1 MRTSRPSK
9 GEGISALTL
18 SVTTSTLGPPRR
30 TISPSALSQR
40 STLPSVTDSPSCGI
54 FSVVRPIKF
63 SCSGLY
69 RRVFYD
75 SVAPNAH
82 MHGRGRMA
90 RRFRFG
96 ICTDQNM
103 NCEKNVERWQWFEKL
118 GFESAWLCDHLIQP
132 SRPQGPY
139 FEAWTLLG
147 GLAAVTKAIRVGV
160 LVTSNTFRFP
170 QVVAKMAVTV
180 DHISNGRLE
189 IGLGAGWYEPEH
201 TMFGIP
207 FPETK
212 ELVGRFKEAV
222 QVVDLMTR
230 EDTSSFDGEYY
241 QLREARSRP
250 ASVQKPRPPLV
261 LGAFGPRMLKIVAR
275 YADTWNAFGTPEE
288 MRERNQM
295 LDDYCREIG
304 RDPDTLDRSLYYWV
318 PKADLD
324 PWVSKDAFY
333 SVLEPYVEAGVNQFI
348 LDQPRDKQIG
358 QLDWVA
364 AEVLPKYA
372 KEKPRVVA
380 PVSAGKIDTKDWK
393 KPVDHL

>member
-1 MRTSRPSK
+1 MT
-9 GEGISALTL
+9 
-18 SVTTSTLGPPRR
+18 
-30 TISPSALSQR
+30 
-40 STLPSVTDSPSCGI
+40 
-54 FSVVRPIKF
+54 
-63 SCSGLY
+63 
-69 RRVFYD
+69 
-75 SVAPNAH
+75 
-82 MHGRGRMA
+82 

-103 NCEKNVERWQWFEKL
+103 TWDKTVERWQLFERL
-118 GFESAWLCDHLIQP
+118 GFESAWLCDHLVQP
-132 SRPQGPY
+132 SRPTGPY
-139 FEAWTLLG
+139 FEAWSLLA
-147 GLAAVTKAIRVGV
+147 GLAARTEKIRVGI

-170 QVVAKMAVTV
+170 QIVAKMSVTV

-212 ELVGRFKEAV
+212 ELVSRFKEAV

-230 EDTSSFDGEYY
+230 QDTSSFEGDYY
-241 QLREARSRP
+241 QLRDAPSRP

-324 PWVSKDAFY
+324 PWTSKDAFY

-348 LDQPRDKQIG
+348 LDQPGDKQIG

-364 AEVLPKYA
+364 SEVLPKYA
-372 KEKPRVVA
+372 KEKPRVVER
-380 PVSAGKIDTKDWK
+380 VSAGKIDTKDWK
-393 KPVDHL
+393 KPADHL

>member
-1 MRTSRPSK
+1 
-9 GEGISALTL
+9 
-18 SVTTSTLGPPRR
+18 
-30 TISPSALSQR
+30 
-40 STLPSVTDSPSCGI
+40 
-54 FSVVRPIKF
+54 
-63 SCSGLY
+63 
-69 RRVFYD
+69 
-75 SVAPNAH
+75 
-82 MHGRGRMA
+82 MA

-103 NCEKNVERWQWFEKL
+103 TWDKTVERWQLFERL

-132 SRPQGPY
+132 SRPNGPY
-139 FEAWTLLG
+139 LEAWSLLA
-147 GLAAVTKAIRVGV
+147 GLAARTEKIRVGI

-170 QVVAKMAVTV
+170 QVVAKMSVTV

-212 ELVGRFKEAV
+212 ELVSRFKEAV

-230 EDTSSFDGEYY
+230 EDTSSFEGEYY
-241 QLREARSRP
+241 QLRGARSRP

-324 PWVSKDAFY
+324 PWKSKDAFY

-348 LDQPRDKQIG
+348 LDQPGDAQID

-364 AEVLPKYA
+364 SEVLPKYA
-372 KEKPRVVA
+372 KEKPRAVQ
-380 PVSAGKIDTKDWK
+380 PVSAGKIDTTDWK

>member
-1 MRTSRPSK
+1 MT
-9 GEGISALTL
+9 
-18 SVTTSTLGPPRR
+18 
-30 TISPSALSQR
+30 
-40 STLPSVTDSPSCGI
+40 
-54 FSVVRPIKF
+54 
-63 SCSGLY
+63 
-69 RRVFYD
+69 
-75 SVAPNAH
+75 
-82 MHGRGRMA
+82 

-103 NCEKNVERWQWFEKL
+103 TWDKTVERWQLFERL
-118 GFESAWLCDHLIQP
+118 GFESAWLCDHLVQP
-132 SRPQGPY
+132 SRPTGPY
-139 FEAWTLLG
+139 FEAWSLLA
-147 GLAAVTKAIRVGV
+147 GLAARTEKIRVGI

-170 QVVAKMAVTV
+170 QIVAKMSVTV

-201 TMFGIP
+201 AMFGIP
-207 FPETK
+207 LPETK
-212 ELVGRFKEAV
+212 ELVSRFKEAV

-230 EDTSSFDGEYY
+230 EDTSSFQGQYY
-241 QLREARSRP
+241 QLRDALSRP

-324 PWVSKDAFY
+324 PWGSKDAFY

-348 LDQPRDKQIG
+348 LDQPGDKQIG

>member
-1 MRTSRPSK
+1 
-9 GEGISALTL
+9 
-18 SVTTSTLGPPRR
+18 V
-30 TISPSALSQR
+30 
-40 STLPSVTDSPSCGI
+40 
-54 FSVVRPIKF
+54 
-63 SCSGLY
+63 
-69 RRVFYD
+69 
-75 SVAPNAH
+75 
-82 MHGRGRMA
+82 A

-103 NCEKNVERWQWFEKL
+103 TWDKTVQRWQLFEKL

-132 SRPQGPY
+132 SRPTGPY
-139 FEAWTLLG
+139 FEAWSLLA
-147 GLAAVTKAIRVGV
+147 GLAARTEKIRIGI
-160 LVTSNTFRFP
+160 LVTSNTFRLP

-180 DHISNGRLE
+180 DHISKGRLE

-212 ELVGRFKEAV
+212 ELVSSFREVV

-241 QLREARSRP
+241 QLRGARSRP
-250 ASVQKPRPPLV
+250 ASVQKPRPPLL

-275 YADTWNAFGTPEE
+275 YADTWNAFGTPQE

-295 LDDYCREIG
+295 LDDFCREIG
-304 RDPDTLDRSLYYWV
+304 RDPESLDRSLYYWV
-318 PKADLD
+318 AKADED
-324 PWVSKDAFY
+324 PWVSKEAFN
-333 SVLEPYVEAGVNQFI
+333 SVIEPYIEAGVNQFI
-348 LDQPRDKQIG
+348 LDQPRDDQMDR
-358 QLDWVA
+358 LEWVA

-372 KEKPRVVA
+372 KEKPRVLEPA
-380 PVSAGKIDTKDWK
+380 SATAIDTSDWK

>member
-1 MRTSRPSK
+1 MT
-9 GEGISALTL
+9 
-18 SVTTSTLGPPRR
+18 
-30 TISPSALSQR
+30 
-40 STLPSVTDSPSCGI
+40 
-54 FSVVRPIKF
+54 
-63 SCSGLY
+63 
-69 RRVFYD
+69 
-75 SVAPNAH
+75 
-82 MHGRGRMA
+82 

-103 NCEKNVERWQWFEKL
+103 TWDKTVERWQLFERL
-118 GFESAWLCDHLIQP
+118 GFESAWLCDHLVQP
-132 SRPQGPY
+132 SRPTGPY
-139 FEAWTLLG
+139 FEAWSLLA
-147 GLAAVTKAIRVGV
+147 GLAARTEKIRVGI

-170 QVVAKMAVTV
+170 QIVAKMSVTV

-201 TMFGIP
+201 TIFGIP

-212 ELVGRFKEAV
+212 ELVSRFKEAV

-230 EDTSSFDGEYY
+230 QDTSSFDGDYY
-241 QLREARSRP
+241 QLRDAPSRP

-324 PWVSKDAFY
+324 PWTSKDAFY

-348 LDQPRDKQIG
+348 LDQPGDSQIN

-364 AEVLPKYA
+364 SEVLPKYA
-372 KEKPRVVA
+372 KEKPRVVER
-380 PVSAGKIDTKDWK
+380 VSAGKIDTKDWK

>member
-1 MRTSRPSK
+1 MT
-9 GEGISALTL
+9 
-18 SVTTSTLGPPRR
+18 
-30 TISPSALSQR
+30 
-40 STLPSVTDSPSCGI
+40 
-54 FSVVRPIKF
+54 
-63 SCSGLY
+63 
-69 RRVFYD
+69 
-75 SVAPNAH
+75 
-82 MHGRGRMA
+82 

-103 NCEKNVERWQWFEKL
+103 TWDKTVERWQLFERL
-118 GFESAWLCDHLIQP
+118 GFESAWLCDHLVQP
-132 SRPQGPY
+132 SRPTGPY
-139 FEAWTLLG
+139 FEAWSLLA
-147 GLAAVTKAIRVGV
+147 GLAARTEKIRVGI

-170 QVVAKMAVTV
+170 QIVAKMSVTV

-207 FPETK
+207 MQETK
-212 ELVGRFKEAV
+212 ELVSRFKEAV

-230 EDTSSFDGEYY
+230 QDTSSFDGEYY
-241 QLREARSRP
+241 QLRDALSRP

-324 PWVSKDAFY
+324 PWGSKDAFY

-348 LDQPRDKQIG
+348 LDQPGDSQIN

-364 AEVLPKYA
+364 SEVLPKYA
-372 KEKPRVVA
+372 KEKPRAVER
-380 PVSAGKIDTKDWK
+380 VSAGKIDTKDWK